1 MRACS
6 RPAALALSIAI
17 VGGAL
22 AWAGARQAGGARA
35 SRAGPLVVAGG
46 GTTSAELVARALEL
60 AGGAAARV
68 LVMPQAS
75 EREDAGAGSAEMW
88 SEAGAGAVELLDLA
102 DVEAARAQLARA
114 DILWMPGGDQVRLLS
129 ALEGAGLVEE
139 IRARH
144 RAGALVGG
152 TSAGAAVLS
161 ERMLTGRAD
170 LARIAAK
177 SAESV
182 PGLGLWPGTIV
193 DQHALR
199 RQRSNRLFAAVL
211 DHPELV
217 GVAIDEETAVILRD
231 GELEVLG
238 ESGVLVIDARQ
249 AQVHEA
255 QEGRPAAAS
264 GMRVHLLRAGM
275 RMRLDAEAR

>member
-1 MRACS
+1 MGRMARAVLLTLAGVTLCIGGF
-6 RPAALALSIAI
+6 RPAEAEGA
-17 VGGAL
+17 GGPGAL
-22 AWAGARQAGGARA
+22 VA
-35 SRAGPLVVAGG
+35 AGG
-46 GTTSAELVARALEL
+46 GTTSAALVARALEL
-60 AGGAAARV
+60 AGGAGARV
-68 LVMPQAS
+68 LVLPQAS
-75 EREDAGAGSAEMW
+75 EREDAGAGSVEMW
-88 SEAGAGAVELLDLA
+88 RAAGAAAVELVDLA
-102 DVEAARAQLARA
+102 DPEGARAQIARA
-114 DILWMPGGDQVRLLS
+114 NLLWMPGGDQVRLLA
-129 ALEGAGLVEE
+129 ALAGAGLVEE

-144 RAGALVGG
+144 RQGALVGG

-170 LARIAAK
+170 LGRIAAR

-182 PGLGLWPGTIV
+182 AGLGLWPGTIV

-217 GVAIDEETAVILRD
+217 GIAIDEETAVILRG

-238 ESGVLVIDARQ
+238 ASGVLVIDARE
-249 AQVHEA
+249 ALVHET

-264 GMRVHLLRAGM
+264 GMRVHLLREGM